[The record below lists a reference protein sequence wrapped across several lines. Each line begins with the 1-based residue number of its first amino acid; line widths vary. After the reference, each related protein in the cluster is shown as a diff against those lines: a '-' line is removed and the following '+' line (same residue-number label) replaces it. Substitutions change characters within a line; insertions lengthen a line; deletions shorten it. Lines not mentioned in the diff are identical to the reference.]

1 MNINNEFNIKINKEE
16 FQRLTKIIYNNF
28 GINLSEKKKLLIE
41 SRLSSTIKAKNLNN
55 FTEYINYL
63 ENQKNQ
69 ISLIELVDKI
79 STNHTYFFREP
90 NHFEFL
96 ANNILPKMIKKITQ
110 TQEKE
115 IRIWS
120 AGCSSGE
127 EAYTIAMILNE
138 YINNNKIQCNAKILA
153 TDISITVLKEAKE
166 GIYPEDRVKTLPKH
180 LKNKYL
186 NKLQNDK
193 FEVKDELKE
202 MTVFKKLN
210 LMNDVFPF
218 NKKFDLIFCRNVMIY
233 FDEKTRNKLA
243 DKFNQYL
250 KDDSYLLI
258 GHSETIRGNKNL
270 EYVMPATYK
279 KKSIQLKNNHND

>member
-1 MNINNEFNIKINKEE
+1 MHGEFNIKINQEE
-16 FQRLTKIIYNNF
+16 LSKLIKIIYNNF
-28 GINLSEKKKLLIE
+28 GINLNEKKKLLIE
-41 SRLSSTIKAKNLNN
+41 SRLSSIIKAKNLNS

-96 ANNILPKMIKKITQ
+96 ENKLLPKMLKQ
-110 TQEKE
+110 MMQSEEE

-138 YINNNKIQCNAKILA
+138 YIDNNKIHCKVKILA
-153 TDISITVLKEAKE
+153 TDISITVLNEAKR

-186 NKLQNDK
+186 NKLTNNK
-193 FEVKDELKE
+193 FEVKDILKK
-202 MTVFKKLN
+202 MIQFKKLN
-210 LMNDVFPF
+210 LMNEFFPF
-218 NKKFDLIFCRNVMIY
+218 KKKFDLIFCRNVMIY

-243 DKFNQYL
+243 EKFNQHL
-250 KDDSYLLI
+250 KDDSYLFI

-270 EYVMPATYK
+270 EYIMPATYK
-279 KKSIQLKNNHND
+279 KIN

>member
-1 MNINNEFNIKINKEE
+1 MNINNEFNIKINQEE
-16 FQRLTKIIYNNF
+16 FYRLSKIIYNNF

-41 SRLSSTIKAKNLNN
+41 SRLSSTIKAKNLTN

-96 ANNILPKMIKKITQ
+96 ANNLLPKMIKRITQ

-138 YINNNKIQCNAKILA
+138 YINNNKIQCKAKILA
-153 TDISITVLKEAKE
+153 TDISITVLREAKE
-166 GIYPEDRVKTLPKH
+166 GIYPEDRVKTLPKY
-180 LKNKYL
+180 LKIKYL
-186 NKLQNDK
+186 NKLENDK

-233 FDEKTRNKLA
+233 FDEQTRNKLA
-243 DKFNQYL
+243 DKFNKYL

-279 KKSIQLKNNHND
+279 KIN

>member
-16 FQRLTKIIYNNF
+16 FHRLTKIIYNNF

-69 ISLIELVDKI
+69 ISLIELIDKI

-96 ANNILPKMIKKITQ
+96 ANNLLPKMVERITQ

-138 YINNNKIQCNAKILA
+138 YINNNKIQCKAKILA
-153 TDISITVLKEAKE
+153 TDISISVLKEAKE

-180 LKNKYL
+180 LKIKYL
-186 NKLQNDK
+186 NKLENDK
-193 FEVKDELKE
+193 FEVKDELQE

-233 FDEKTRNKLA
+233 FDEQTRNKLA
-243 DKFNQYL
+243 NKFTQYL

-279 KKSIQLKNNHND
+279 KINSI

>member
-1 MNINNEFNIKINKEE
+1 MHSGFNIKINQEE
-16 FQRLTKIIYNNF
+16 LSRLTKIIYNNF
-28 GINLSEKKKLLIE
+28 GINLNEKKKLLIE
-41 SRLSSTIKAKNLNN
+41 SRLSSIIKAKNLSS

-96 ANNILPKMIKKITQ
+96 ENKLLPKMLKQ
-110 TQEKE
+110 MMQSEEE

-138 YINNNKIQCNAKILA
+138 YIDNNKIHCKVKILA
-153 TDISITVLKEAKE
+153 TDISITVLNEAKR

-186 NKLQNDK
+186 NKLTNNK
-193 FEVKDELKE
+193 FEVKDILKK
-202 MTVFKKLN
+202 MIQFKKLN
-210 LMNDVFPF
+210 LMNEFFPF
-218 NKKFDLIFCRNVMIY
+218 KKKFDLIFCRNVMIY

-243 DKFNQYL
+243 EKFNQHL
-250 KDDSYLLI
+250 KNDSYLFI

-270 EYVMPATYK
+270 EYIMPATYK
-279 KKSIQLKNNHND
+279 KIN

>member
-96 ANNILPKMIKKITQ
+96 ANNLLPKMIKRITQ

-180 LKNKYL
+180 LKIKYL

-202 MTVFKKLN
+202 MIVFKKLN

-218 NKKFDLIFCRNVMIY
+218 NKKICI
-233 FDEKTRNKLA
+233 
-243 DKFNQYL
+243 
-250 KDDSYLLI
+250 
-258 GHSETIRGNKNL
+258 
-270 EYVMPATYK
+270 
-279 KKSIQLKNNHND
+279 

>member
-1 MNINNEFNIKINKEE
+1 MN
-16 FQRLTKIIYNNF
+16 
-28 GINLSEKKKLLIE
+28 S
-41 SRLSSTIKAKNLNN
+41 

-96 ANNILPKMIKKITQ
+96 ENKLLPKMLKQ
-110 TQEKE
+110 MAQSEEE

-138 YINNNKIQCNAKILA
+138 YIDNNKIHCKVKILA
-153 TDISITVLKEAKE
+153 TDISITVLNEAKR

-180 LKNKYL
+180 LKSKYL
-186 NKLQNDK
+186 NKLTSNK
-193 FEVKDELKE
+193 FEVKDILKKRIQ
-202 MTVFKKLN
+202 FKKLN
-210 LMNDVFPF
+210 LMNEFFPF
-218 NKKFDLIFCRNVMIY
+218 KKKFDLIFCRNVMIY

-243 DKFNQYL
+243 EKFNQHL
-250 KDDSYLLI
+250 KDDSYLFI

-270 EYVMPATYK
+270 EYIMPATYK
-279 KKSIQLKNNHND
+279 KIN

>member
-1 MNINNEFNIKINKEE
+1 MVE
-16 FQRLTKIIYNNF
+16 R
-28 GINLSEKKKLLIE
+28 
-41 SRLSSTIKAKNLNN
+41 
-55 FTEYINYL
+55 
-63 ENQKNQ
+63 
-69 ISLIELVDKI
+69 
-79 STNHTYFFREP
+79 
-90 NHFEFL
+90 
-96 ANNILPKMIKKITQ
+96 ITQ

-138 YINNNKIQCNAKILA
+138 YINNNKIQCKAKILA
-153 TDISITVLKEAKE
+153 TDISISVLKEAKE

-180 LKNKYL
+180 LKIKYL
-186 NKLQNDK
+186 NKLENDK

-233 FDEKTRNKLA
+233 FDEQTRNKLA
-243 DKFNQYL
+243 NKFNQYL

-279 KKSIQLKNNHND
+279 KINSI

>member
-1 MNINNEFNIKINKEE
+1 MHNEFNIKINQEE
-16 FQRLTKIIYNNF
+16 LSKLTKIIYNNF
-28 GINLSEKKKLLIE
+28 GINLTEKKKLLIE
-41 SRLSSTIKAKNLNN
+41 SRLSSIIKAKNLNS

-96 ANNILPKMIKKITQ
+96 ENKLLPKMLKQ
-110 TQEKE
+110 MAQSEEE

-138 YINNNKIQCNAKILA
+138 YIDNNKIHCKVKILA
-153 TDISITVLKEAKE
+153 TDISITVLNEAKR

-180 LKNKYL
+180 LKSKYL
-186 NKLQNDK
+186 NKLTSNK
-193 FEVKDELKE
+193 FEVKDILKKRIQ
-202 MTVFKKLN
+202 FKKLN
-210 LMNDVFPF
+210 LMNEFFPF
-218 NKKFDLIFCRNVMIY
+218 KKKFDLIFCRNVMIY

-243 DKFNQYL
+243 EKFNQHL
-250 KDDSYLLI
+250 KDDSYLFI

-270 EYVMPATYK
+270 EYIMPATYK
-279 KKSIQLKNNHND
+279 KIN